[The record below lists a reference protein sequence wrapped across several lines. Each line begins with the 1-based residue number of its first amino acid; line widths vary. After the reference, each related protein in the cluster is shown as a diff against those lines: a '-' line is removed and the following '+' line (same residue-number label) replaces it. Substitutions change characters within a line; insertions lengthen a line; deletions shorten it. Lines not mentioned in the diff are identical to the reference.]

1 MSINKNSKE
10 NKLLKP
16 EHIVGMAEFHGHF
29 HLSVVQV
36 KAQSPTQKRY
46 SRSRQEYTDELYK
59 GLTFFYIVARIDD
72 IKVLEKIQ
80 TYFGCGHIERFQPVN
95 NIYEKFK
102 PDSPSWNKSP
112 FRLRQSDYTI
122 FDENPLD
129 PNRAHREIINYHV
142 TDPYDLRTT
151 VIPFFETYPFQGTR
165 MQNMLKGFKKGVDY
179 CLEYSEFLKVPG
191 LLLEGDQVNMKAGAF
206 LEGESLVSFRR
217 LCDRLPSQED
227 GCFYIAPRAAKR
239 RHHLENA
246 SKMFHNLYEE
256 EESKLEEI
264 LEDKSQDKVKD
275 LTEGQK

>member
-1 MSINKNSKE
+1 
-10 NKLLKP
+10 
-16 EHIVGMAEFHGHF
+16 
-29 HLSVVQV
+29 
-36 KAQSPTQKRY
+36 
-46 SRSRQEYTDELYK
+46 
-59 GLTFFYIVARIDD
+59 
-72 IKVLEKIQ
+72 
-80 TYFGCGHIERFQPVN
+80 
-95 NIYEKFK
+95 
-102 PDSPSWNKSP
+102 
-112 FRLRQSDYTI
+112 
-122 FDENPLD
+122 
-129 PNRAHREIINYHV
+129 
-142 TDPYDLRTT
+142 
-151 VIPFFETYPFQGTR
+151 